1 MATKSKFG
9 SGSGNTVSDNQNW
22 TDCIDK
28 ERLTSVK
35 WAQDW
40 GFLARGKEEIKGRS
54 AKDIEKMCASM
65 QAKVDELQAKV
76 DKRYA
81 HTGGNWMQASNTI
94 GAADWNEDSIIK
106 NAIWKSNNLS
116 TDKWIQP
123 TDPY

>member
-1 MATKSKFG
+1 M
-9 SGSGNTVSDNQNW
+9 
-22 TDCIDK
+22 
-28 ERLTSVK
+28 
-35 WAQDW
+35 
-40 GFLARGKEEIKGRS
+40 RGKEEIKGRS
-54 AKDIEKMCASM
+54 AKDIAKMCASM

>member
-1 MATKSKFG
+1 
-9 SGSGNTVSDNQNW
+9 
-22 TDCIDK
+22 
-28 ERLTSVK
+28 
-35 WAQDW
+35 
-40 GFLARGKEEIKGRS
+40 
-54 AKDIEKMCASM
+54 MCASM